1 MTTEF
6 KKEEVEPSIADRFE
20 EIARRYPE
28 RLACKMATRLL
39 TYDELNRAAN
49 RIARAIL
56 NKRGPGNEPIALLF
70 EHGVDIVAAIF
81 GVLKAGKFYVAIDPS
96 FPLERIGYVM
106 ADTQAGLIV
115 TNWRNADLAQAQ
127 TN

>member
-6 KKEEVEPSIADRFE
+6 MKEEVEPSIADRFE

-56 NKRGPGNEPIALLF
+56 NKTGPGSEPVALLF

-81 GVLKAGKFYVAIDPS
+81 
-96 FPLERIGYVM
+96 
-106 ADTQAGLIV
+106 
-115 TNWRNADLAQAQ
+115 
-127 TN
+127 